1 MLVILLKINTEELIT
16 EAFLHLVLMKVVL
29 WVVTV
34 PFSLMIADS
43 CPIQV
48 IQIVLTTIDLLCL
61 LCKSPRETVEM
72 LTITVGITQT
82 ILPAV
87 MLHHE
92 WMVLILVI
100 HHLLATPVHTTSS
113 DNTMSMV
120 LEGLPVTT
128 ALVDSTPLTL
138 VPHLRTFLPRLTI
151 DIHQMLENSRKA
163 GGRILLLIPPTLK
176 GGSSPQRDPQ
186 LTTTRNTTLAMLT
199 LADRSLP
206 PLIEVLRVVKL
217 IMNPNS

>member
-16 EAFLHLVLMKVVL
+16 EAFLHLVLMMVVL
-29 WVVTV
+29 WVVMV

-43 CPIQV
+43 CHIKV
-48 IQIVLTTIDLLCL
+48 IQIVLTTIDL

-72 LTITVGITQT
+72 LTIVGITQIT
-82 ILPAV
+82 LPPV

-92 WMVLILVI
+92 WKVLTLLIR
-100 HHLLATPVHTTSS
+100 HLRATPVHTTSS
-113 DNTMSMV
+113 EDTMSTV

-138 VPHLRTFLPRLTI
+138 VPHLRTFLPRLTT

-199 LADRSLP
+199 LADRSLL

-217 IMNPNS
+217 IMNPNP